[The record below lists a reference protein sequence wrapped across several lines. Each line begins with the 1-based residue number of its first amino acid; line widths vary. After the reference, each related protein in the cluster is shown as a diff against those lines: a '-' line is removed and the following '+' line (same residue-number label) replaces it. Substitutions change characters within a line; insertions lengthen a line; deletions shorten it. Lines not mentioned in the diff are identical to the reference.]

1 MAVIYLTSVSGSP
14 GVTTTALALTMNWP
28 RPVVLVE
35 ADISKPSGILPG
47 YLRGQ
52 MDHSRGLTP
61 LAVQHQR
68 GQLRPRSI
76 WEQSILLGEDRFFVP
91 GFSSIAAGA
100 GAGASF
106 WNALGAT
113 LSAIATQG
121 ADVLVDAGRF
131 GVRDDRKA
139 LMQLA
144 DMVTLVTRPV
154 MPDIAAVRARR
165 QELSELLNAVGHD
178 DWLTLLLVDAEHE
191 AFRDGEV
198 SRAVELPVLHRL
210 TSDPRV
216 AAVYS
221 VGAEAT
227 INNRRSLL
235 TRDLALLPDVLDQ
248 AIRERRDR
256 LGAIPLEEVTA

>member
-14 GVTTTALALTMNWP
+14 GVTTTSVGLAMNWP

-35 ADISKPSGILPG
+35 ADIARPSGILPG
-47 YLRGQ
+47 FLRGQ

-68 GQLRPRSI
+68 GQLSPRSI
-76 WEQSILLGEDRFFVP
+76 WEQSVLLGENRFLIP
-91 GFSSIAAGA
+91 GFSNIAAGA
-100 GAGASF
+100 GAGPSF

-139 LMQLA
+139 LMQLS
-144 DMVTLVTRPV
+144 DLVALIARPV

-165 QELSELLNAVGHD
+165 RELIEILSAVGHD
-178 DWLTLLLVDAEHE
+178 DWLTLLLVDAQDE
-191 AFRDGEV
+191 AFRDNEV
-198 SRAVELPVLHRL
+198 AKAVELPVLNRL
-210 TSDPRV
+210 TADSRA

-221 VGAEAT
+221 VGTEPTQKTKKSPLA
-227 INNRRSLL
+227 
-235 TRDLALLPDVLDQ
+235 RDLALLPDVLEQ